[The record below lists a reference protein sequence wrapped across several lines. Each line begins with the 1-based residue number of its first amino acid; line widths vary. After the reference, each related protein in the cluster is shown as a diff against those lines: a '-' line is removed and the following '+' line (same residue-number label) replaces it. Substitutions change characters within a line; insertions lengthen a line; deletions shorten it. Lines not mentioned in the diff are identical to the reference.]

1 MTMPPVGHPHHE
13 PLCSLIEA
21 VNHTGTPGTDYVCAD
36 LAGMKALADC
46 LKIVTVSAINGTNR
60 ALLDHLTAS
69 LLTTTFAAKRIL
81 GMEEEDALAEAAMGF
96 DLDDDEPEEPL

>member
-21 VNHTGTPGTDYVCAD
+21 VNQAD